1 MKTINAMLNVY
12 LNKHYVYSLC
22 FDERCPG
29 SPVMSEQWNVECTGV
44 MHSTVCHRLAQLR
57 PAPHLAFTSNKAFI
71 CYEKLNDNL
80 GLNMMF
86 SPFTITVL
94 LRNKIQKS

>member
-1 MKTINAMLNVY
+1 MLFGLQRTVQ
-12 LNKHYVYSLC
+12 
-22 FDERCPG
+22 P
-29 SPVMSEQWNVECTGV
+29 SPGV

-86 SPFTITVL
+86 SPFTITLL